1 MHMHNAVY
9 RCIEC
14 VQIHSLSH
22 VIVTT
27 QGKQNSKNIIAGKTR
42 ALWKKYFKYNQWMMA
57 VLVWNSSLLYKY
69 KSLFTNYWYAKKN
82 IQT

>member
-27 QGKQNSKNIIAGKTR
+27 QGKQNSQNIIAGKTR
-42 ALWKKYFKYNQWMMA
+42 AL
-57 VLVWNSSLLYKY
+57 
-69 KSLFTNYWYAKKN
+69 
-82 IQT
+82 